1 MNWESLIA
9 SRNREIVSCRIADPV
24 KRRAY
29 RSKLAYYKTEKG
41 KESRK
46 EADARFR
53 EKHREQRNEYSRN
66 YYAQHR
72 EYYAQYRLK
81 LKQKKG
87 GGYALRNEKTDKEN
101 KAHEEEITN
110 LIAGKSG

>member
-9 SRNREIVSCRIADPV
+9 SRNRDIVTLRIADPV

-53 EKHREQRNEYSRN
+53 EKHREERNEYSRN
-66 YYAQHR
+66 YYATHR
-72 EYYAQYRLK
+72 EYYAEYRRK
-81 LKQKKG
+81 LKQRKEVAMPCGTKKPTK
-87 GGYALRNEKTDKEN
+87 KTKPT
-101 KAHEEEITN
+101 K
-110 LIAGKSG
+110 KK

>member
-1 MNWESLIA
+1 MNTWESLIA
-9 SRNREIVSCRIADPV
+9 SRNRDIVTCRIADPV

-29 RSKLAYYKTEKG
+29 RSKLAYYKTPKG
-41 KESRK
+41 KQNRK

-72 EYYAQYRLK
+72 EYYAEYRRK
-81 LKQKKG
+81 LKERKEVKPMPCGSKKPTKKV
-87 GGYALRNEKTDKEN
+87 KTTK
-101 KAHEEEITN
+101 K
-110 LIAGKSG
+110 K

>member
-1 MNWESLIA
+1 MNTWESLIA
-9 SRNREIVSCRIADPV
+9 SRNRDVVPCRIADPV

-53 EKHREQRNEYSRN
+53 ENHRQERNEYSRN
-66 YYAQHR
+66 YYASHR
-72 EYYAQYRLK
+72 EYYAEYRRK
-81 LKQKKG
+81 LKEQKEVKPMPCG
-87 GGYALRNEKTDKEN
+87 SKKPTKKVKTTK
-101 KAHEEEITN
+101 K
-110 LIAGKSG
+110 K

>member
-9 SRNREIVSCRIADPV
+9 SRNREIVSCRIADPC

-53 EKHREQRNEYSRN
+53 ENHREERNEYSRN
-66 YYAQHR
+66 YYATHR
-72 EYYAQYRLK
+72 EYYAEYRLK
-81 LKQKKG
+81 LKQRKEVAMPCGTKKPTK
-87 GGYALRNEKTDKEN
+87 KTKPT
-101 KAHEEEITN
+101 K
-110 LIAGKSG
+110 KK

>member
-9 SRNREIVSCRIADPV
+9 SRNRDIVTLRIADPV

-29 RSKLAYYKTEKG
+29 RLKLAYYKTEKG

-72 EYYAQYRLK
+72 EYYAEYRRK
-81 LKQKKG
+81 LKERKEVKPMPCGSKKPTKKV
-87 GGYALRNEKTDKEN
+87 KTTK
-101 KAHEEEITN
+101 K
-110 LIAGKSG
+110 K

>member
-1 MNWESLIA
+1 MNTWESLIA
-9 SRNREIVSCRIADPV
+9 SRNRDIVTCRIEDPV

-29 RSKLAYYKTEKG
+29 RSKLAYYKTPKG

-53 EKHREQRNEYSRN
+53 ENHREQRNEYSRN

-72 EYYAQYRLK
+72 EYYAEYRRK
-81 LKQKKG
+81 LKERKEVKPMPCGSKKPTKKV
-87 GGYALRNEKTDKEN
+87 KTTK
-101 KAHEEEITN
+101 K
-110 LIAGKSG
+110 K